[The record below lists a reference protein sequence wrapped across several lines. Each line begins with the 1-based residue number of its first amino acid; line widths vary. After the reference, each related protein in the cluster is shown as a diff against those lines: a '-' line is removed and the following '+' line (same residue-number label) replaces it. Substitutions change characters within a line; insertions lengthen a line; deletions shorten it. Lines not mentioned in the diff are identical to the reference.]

1 MAPLS
6 HAKLSRRYARHD
18 LPLKAR
24 GTAPVPGW
32 PVGSKSLI

>member
-6 HAKLSRRYARHD
+6 HAKLSRRCARHD
-18 LPLKAR
+18 LPLKVR

-32 PVGSKSLI
+32 LVRRKSLI